1 MIHLGDITKI
11 HGDEIEPVDC
21 ITFGSPCQDLSIAGR
36 RAGLAGERSG
46 LFMEAVRIIKE
57 MRSSTNGLCPT
68 FAIWENVPG
77 AFSSNNG
84 EDFRAVLEELAR
96 VEQPNAV
103 IPRPPR
109 GGRWSKAGAIA
120 GNGWSLAWRQLDS
133 QYFGVAQRRKRIALI
148 LDLGGQRAGEI
159 LFERTSLSRHPDP
172 RIPAWKEVAGL
183 TTNCSAGNDRVV
195 AEGGRNAAYTLK
207 IRSGCAGGG
216 KGALVQTEK
225 TGTLST
231 LQDQT
236 LFQLIREPTYCISGN
251 TVDRK
256 TNQNGSG
263 VRENGSFT
271 VNTVDRHAVVYSIQ
285 EENPAQ
291 PVVLESNQ
299 VHATV
304 TQTGICPTLP
314 ASMGLGGGYVPMI
327 TDHPADKPVVFE
339 NHAQDARYK
348 EAPTCSPT
356 VTARWGTGG
365 GNTPLVAVPGQV
377 TSYGIGNG
385 QAHAYASKEK
395 SGTLDTMHDAQA
407 VAIEYSGCLNPWDTQ
422 ARRVYGEDGTFPALP
437 SRESAGG
444 NQQAVL
450 AGQRTR
456 WIVRRLTPTECE
468 RLQGYPDG
476 WTDIGEWTDTKGK
489 KHKPADSPR
498 YKALGN
504 SIALPQWFWI
514 AQKMKSYMGD
524 GAKLGSLFDGIG
536 GFPLV
541 WETTYGIGT
550 ARWASEI
557 EEFPIAVTKKHFP
570 ERKEYEN

>member
-1 MIHLGDITKI
+1 M
-11 HGDEIEPVDC
+11 
-21 ITFGSPCQDLSIAGR
+21 
-36 RAGLAGERSG
+36 
-46 LFMEAVRIIKE
+46 
-57 MRSSTNGLCPT
+57 
-68 FAIWENVPG
+68 
-77 AFSSNNG
+77 
-84 EDFRAVLEELAR
+84 
-96 VEQPNAV
+96 
-103 IPRPPR
+103 
-109 GGRWSKAGAIA
+109 
-120 GNGWSLAWRQLDS
+120 
-133 QYFGVAQRRKRIALI
+133 
-148 LDLGGQRAGEI
+148 
-159 LFERTSLSRHPDP
+159 
-172 RIPAWKEVAGL
+172 
-183 TTNCSAGNDRVV
+183 V

-236 LFQLIREPTYCISGN
+236 LFQLIQEPTYCISGN
-251 TVDRK
+251 TVDRA
-256 TNQNGSG
+256 TNQNGTG

-271 VNTVDRHAVVYSIQ
+271 VNTVDRHAVAYKVPVLNDQGGGKMDVSYDVVGTLRANAKGHDPIVIDALPFDTTQLTSPQNGSNPHWGDPCHPLAASAHTPAAVIRISD
-285 EENPAQ
+285 EEMPIQ

-304 TQTGICPTLP
+304 TQNGICPTLP
-314 ASMGLGGGYVPMI
+314 ASMGLGGGYIPMI
-327 TDHPADKPVVFE
+327 TDHPADRPVVFE

-356 VTARWGTGG
+356 GYDRWGTGG

-407 VAIEYSGCLNPWDTQ
+407 VVIEYSGCLNPWDTQ
-422 ARRVYGEDGTFPALP
+422 ARRVYGEDGAFPALP
-437 SRESAGG
+437 SRGTAGG

-476 WTDIGEWTDTKGK
+476 WTDIGEWVDTKGK

-514 AQKMKSYMGD
+514 AQKMKQYLPA
-524 GAKLGSLFDGIG
+524 GATLGSLFDGIG

-541 WETTYGIGT
+541 WETTYGKGT

-570 ERKEYEN
+570 ERNEHEN